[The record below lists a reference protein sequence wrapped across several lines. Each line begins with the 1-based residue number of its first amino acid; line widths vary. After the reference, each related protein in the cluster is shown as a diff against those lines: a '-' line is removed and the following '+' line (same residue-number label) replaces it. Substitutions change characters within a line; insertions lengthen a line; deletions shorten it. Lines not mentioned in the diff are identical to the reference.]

1 MDAKRKKA
9 QELILAYFDQ
19 VDKTKEN
26 GDYYRRLFAKMSDA
40 QFKNF
45 VSKQLPY
52 KFQPTPFKIEPTME
66 DAVDGLNVLG
76 VPLLEKVHL
85 PYLYTNK
92 DGKSVVTKECMVIWI
107 HLKKMKQFITKKNSM
122 STNIDE
128 RDMKTGLLVSFDKN
142 GKSSDREFE
151 CLAIMGLDNT
161 IEEFA
166 RPRAD
171 SMRAKDA
178 TYSTIMTLGKVSKDD
193 VPIDQDDS
201 LSKNLLN
208 VYMLSC
214 GLNSNLVN
222 QDLYL
227 PKTIKNKQR
236 KVERET

>member
-1 MDAKRKKA
+1 MTAQRKKA
-9 QELILAYFDQ
+9 EALICAYFDQ
-19 VDKTKEN
+19 VDKTKQN

-40 QFKNF
+40 EFKKF
-45 VSKQLPY
+45 VSKQLPF
-52 KFQPTPFKIEPTME
+52 KFQPKPFEVEPTLQ
-66 DAVDGLNVLG
+66 DAVDGLDVLK
-76 VPLLEKVHL
+76 VPLLEKCYL

-92 DGKSVVTKECMVIWI
+92 EGQPITTKPAMVVYI

-151 CLAIMGLDNT
+151 SLAIMGLDNT
-161 IEEFA
+161 IEELA
-166 RPRAD
+166 RTRAD

-178 TYSTIMTLGKVSKDD
+178 AYNTITTLGKVSKDD
-193 VPIDQDDS
+193 VPLDQDDS

-227 PKTIKNKQR
+227 PKTLKDKKR